1 MRERRLPISSKCLL
15 APGLWIPLP
24 FTLALGL
31 LACGPS
37 VRDFGDTSSSSSTG
51 SGSGGSGSVGE
62 GGAGGGGVDLGK
74 GPKLVKSDPP
84 NGDTQASIQ
93 QYFTLFFDRPV
104 SSVNATGK
112 IKVASDAHPEPSFV
126 QVGPCPD
133 NANDPTCIAAAYP
146 DAVLD
151 MDPNN
156 GTSGRHLPSNTK
168 VTVTI
173 DKTFK
178 DTDGNVNN
186 LDTTLSFTTFKYKLS
201 VVDDSKAITDEA
213 GGLDY
218 DPKSQALFV
227 CGSEQVTGTLIV
239 RKIGISVDGGVSA
252 SPSTFYQQGSLPGGN
267 LCYGLDIAEGQAY
280 VSATYA
286 NQVWVLKGLTAS
298 GTKPA
303 QTLSMTT
310 LPAPNVTL
318 DQVKSVA
325 AFSQGN
331 TMLFGF
337 GRYLGNGTAV
347 SGILSYNT
355 KMGWSV
361 WQKLDTPSEG
371 FTVAP
376 ATDATGTYVYVALK
390 DRILKIDLSKSV
402 VNTHMLPAGSFFY
415 EPQMRVDTQGR
426 LYFGGDNGGLTVYD
440 TSGAKGFKVLAKRD
454 GLPMGR
460 FGIRENGKDVDVFFM
475 RFRDKAVIG
484 STTIS
489 F

>member
-1 MRERRLPISSKCLL
+1 MPERRLPIASKCLL
-15 APGLWIPLP
+15 APGLRIPLP

-37 VRDFGDTSSSSSTG
+37 VRDFGDTSGSSTG
-51 SGSGGSGSVGE
+51 SGSMGE
-62 GGAGGGGVDLGK
+62 GGAGGGVVDLGK

-112 IKVASDAHPEPSFV
+112 IKVASDAHPEPAFV

-133 NANDPTCIAAAYP
+133 NANDPTCIAGAYP
-146 DAVLD
+146 DAFLD

-156 GTSGRHLPSNTK
+156 AKSGRHLPSNTK

-186 LDTTLSFTTFKYKLS
+186 LDTTLSFTTFKYDLRII
-201 VVDDSKAITDEA
+201 DDSKAVPEEA

-218 DPKSQALFV
+218 DPKSQALFL
-227 CGSEQVTGTLIV
+227 CGFEPTTGSLIV
-239 RKIGISVDGGVSA
+239 RKIGVPMGEKQPI
-252 SPSTFYQQGSLPGGN
+252 PSTFYQQGSLPGGN

-280 VSATYA
+280 VSATYS
-286 NQVWVLKGLTAS
+286 NQVWIMSGLDAPS
-298 GTKPA
+298 TKPSKSL
-303 QTLSMTT
+303 TMTS
-310 LPAPNVTL
+310 LAKPNDAL

-325 AFSQGN
+325 AFSQGDSL
-331 TMLFGF
+331 LFGF
-337 GRYLGNGTAV
+337 GRYLGSGTSV
-347 SGILSYNT
+347 SGILSYNS
-355 KMGWSV
+355 KMGWSL
-361 WQKLDTPSEG
+361 WQKLETPSEG
-371 FTVAP
+371 FTLAP
-376 ATDATGTYVYVALK
+376 ATDATGSYVYVALK
-390 DRILKIDLSKSV
+390 DRILKVDLGKKAV

-415 EPQMRVDTQGR
+415 ETQMRVDTKGR
-426 LYFGGDNGGLTVYD
+426 LYFGDDNGGLTVYD
-440 TSGAKGFKVLAKRD
+440 TSGTQGFKVLAKRE

-460 FGIRENGKDVDVFFM
+460 FGIRESGKDVDIFFM
-475 RFRDKAVIG
+475 RFRDKAIIG